1 MSELNIMTQEE
12 VDALNEQTRADLAES
27 VEAYETKKTGQ
38 VSMAIRTLIEVTE
51 SETHD
56 IEFSGPAGSCIIKVM
71 VSPPQK
77 MLEDLFKIGGKA
89 EGSQETSAED
99 ENRLCE
105 ILEYI
110 CVEPKISYDVW
121 MSGQLSDE
129 IAAKIIFEL
138 MKHKVSKHDEMVTE
152 IETFR
157 QDKRGAKNLGS
168 KRTTRKAAK

>member
-1 MSELNIMTQEE
+1 MNAITKLTQEE
-12 VDALNEQTRADLAES
+12 ADALNKKTRTELAES
-27 VEAYETKKTGQ
+27 VEQYETKKTAQ
-38 VSMAIRTLIEVTE
+38 VSSAIQTLINVTE
-51 SETHD
+51 SETIE
-56 IEFSGPAGSCIIKVM
+56 IEFSGPAGSCTIKAM
-71 VSPPQK
+71 VSPPQN

-89 EGSQETSAED
+89 EEAQETTPED

-110 CVEPKISYDVW
+110 CVEPNIPYDVW
-121 MSGQLSDE
+121 KSGQLSDE

-157 QDKRGAKNLGS
+157 QDKRRPKNTRN
-168 KRTTRKAAK
+168 KRATKKTTQ

>member
-1 MSELNIMTQEE
+1 MTELSIMTQEE
-12 VDALNEQTRADLAES
+12 ADALNKKTRTDLAES
-27 VEAYETKKTGQ
+27 VEQYETNKTAQ
-38 VSMAIRTLIEVTE
+38 VSSAIQTLINVTE
-51 SETHD
+51 SETHE
-56 IEFSGPAGSCIIKVM
+56 IVFSGPAGSCTIKVM

-89 EGSQETSAED
+89 EGAKETSPED
-99 ENRLCE
+99 EDRLCE

-110 CVEPKISYDVW
+110 CVEPKIPYDVW
-121 MSGQLSDE
+121 KSGQLSDE

-157 QDKRGAKNLGS
+157 QDKRRATNPGN
-168 KRTTRKAAK
+168 KRATKKATK

>member
-1 MSELNIMTQEE
+1 MKTINELTQEE
-12 VDALNEQTRADLAES
+12 ADALNEKTRTDLAES
-27 VEAYETKKTGQ
+27 VEQYETKKTAQ
-38 VSMAIRTLIEVTE
+38 VSSAIQTLINVTE

-56 IEFSGPAGSCIIKVM
+56 IEFSGPAGSCTIKVM

-89 EGSQETSAED
+89 EGAQETSAED
-99 ENRLCE
+99 EDRLCE

-110 CVEPKISYDVW
+110 CVEPKIPYDVW

-157 QDKRGAKNLGS
+157 SDKRGAKNPGS
-168 KRTTRKAAK
+168 KRATKKATK

>member
-1 MSELNIMTQEE
+1 MKAINELTQEE
-12 VDALNEQTRADLAES
+12 ADTLNEKTRADLSES
-27 VEAYETKKTGQ
+27 VEAYETQKTAQ
-38 VSMAIRTLIEVTE
+38 VSSAIQTLINVTE

-56 IEFSGPAGSCIIKVM
+56 IEFSGPAGSCTIKVM
-71 VSPPQK
+71 VSPPQR

-89 EGSQETSAED
+89 EGAQETSAED
-99 ENRLCE
+99 EARLCE

-138 MKHKVSKHDEMVTE
+138 MKHKVSKHDEMVKE

-157 QDKRGAKNLGS
+157 QDKRGAKNPGN
-168 KRTTRKAAK
+168 KRATKKATK

>member
-1 MSELNIMTQEE
+1 MKPIDKMTPEE
-12 VDALNEQTRADLAES
+12 VDLLNATTRTELAES
-27 VEAYETKKTGQ
+27 VEQYETKKTAQ
-38 VSMAIRTLIEVTE
+38 VSSAIQTLINVTE
-51 SETHD
+51 SETHN

-71 VSPPQK
+71 VSPPQR

-89 EGSQETSAED
+89 EGAQETSEED

-110 CVEPKISYDVW
+110 CVEPKIPYDVW
-121 MSGQLSDE
+121 KSGQLSDE

-157 QDKRGAKNLGS
+157 PDKRRSTNPGN
-168 KRTTRKAAK
+168 KRVTRKTTK

>member
-1 MSELNIMTQEE
+1 MSELDIMTQEE
-12 VDALNEQTRADLAES
+12 VDALNKKTRTELAES
-27 VEAYETKKTGQ
+27 VEQYETKKTAQ
-38 VSMAIRTLIEVTE
+38 ISSAIQTLINVTE
-51 SETHD
+51 SETHK
-56 IEFSGPAGSCIIKVM
+56 IEFSGPAGSCVIKVM
-71 VSPPQK
+71 VSPPQR

-89 EGSQETSAED
+89 EGDQETSPED
-99 ENRLCE
+99 ETRLCE

-138 MKHKVSKHDEMVTE
+138 MKHKVSKHDEMVKE

-157 QDKRGAKNLGS
+157 PDKRGATNPGN
-168 KRTTRKAAK
+168 KRATKKAPK

>member
-1 MSELNIMTQEE
+1 MTDINDLTQEE
-12 VDALNEQTRADLAES
+12 ADALNKKTRTDLAES
-27 VEAYETKKTGQ
+27 VEQYETKKTAQ
-38 VSMAIRTLIEVTE
+38 VSSAIQTLINVTE

-56 IEFSGPAGSCIIKVM
+56 IEFSGPAGSCTIKVM

-89 EGSQETSAED
+89 EGAQETSPED
-99 ENRLCE
+99 EDRLCE

-121 MSGQLSDE
+121 KSGQLSDE

-157 QDKRGAKNLGS
+157 PDKRGSKNLGN
-168 KRTTRKAAK
+168 KRTTKKTTK

>member
-1 MSELNIMTQEE
+1 MKAIDKLTQKEADAINE
-12 VDALNEQTRADLAES
+12 KTRVDLEES
-27 VEAYETKKTGQ
+27 VEQYETKKTDK
-38 VSMAIRTLIEVTE
+38 VSCAIQTLINVTE

-56 IEFSGPAGSCIIKVM
+56 IEFSGPAGSCTIKVM

-89 EGSQETSAED
+89 EGAQETSLED
-99 ENRLCE
+99 EARLCK

-110 CVEPKISYDVW
+110 CVEPIISYDVW

-138 MKHKVSKHDEMVTE
+138 MKHKVSKHDEMVKE

-157 QDKRGAKNLGS
+157 PDKRGATNPGN
-168 KRTTRKAAK
+168 KRATKKAPK

>member
-1 MSELNIMTQEE
+1 MKAINELTQGEA
-12 VDALNEQTRADLAES
+12 DALNKKTRVELAES
-27 VEAYETKKTGQ
+27 VEQYETKKTAQ
-38 VSMAIRTLIEVTE
+38 VSSAIQTLINVTE

-71 VSPPQK
+71 VSPPQR

-89 EGSQETSAED
+89 EGAQETSEED

-129 IAAKIIFEL
+129 IPAKIIFEL
-138 MKHKVSKHDEMVTE
+138 MKHKVSKHDEMVKE

-157 QDKRGAKNLGS
+157 PDKRGATNIGN
-168 KRTTRKAAK
+168 KRATRKVPK

>member
-1 MSELNIMTQEE
+1 MKPINELTAEE
-12 VDALNEQTRADLAES
+12 AEAINRKTRTELAES
-27 VEAYETKKTGQ
+27 VEQYETKKNVQ
-38 VSMAIRTLIEVTE
+38 VSSAIQTLINVTE
-51 SETHD
+51 SETHYVV
-56 IEFSGPAGSCIIKVM
+56 FSGPAGICKIKVM

-89 EGSQETSAED
+89 EEAQETSEED

-110 CVEPKISYDVW
+110 CVDPKISYDIW
-121 MSGQLSDE
+121 KSGQLSDE

-138 MKHKVSKHDEMVTE
+138 MKYKVSKHDEMVTE

-157 QDKRGAKNLGS
+157 QDKRGTTNPGNKRATKKTAK
-168 KRTTRKAAK
+168 